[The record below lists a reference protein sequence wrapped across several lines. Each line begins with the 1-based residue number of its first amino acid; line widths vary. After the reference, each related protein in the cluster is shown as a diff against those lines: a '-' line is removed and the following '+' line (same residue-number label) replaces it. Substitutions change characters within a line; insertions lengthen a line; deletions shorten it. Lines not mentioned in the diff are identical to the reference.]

1 MQMTA
6 DEETNR
12 PLDALE
18 TVDVFFV
25 SGPLDR
31 TTARLLYEARDKSH
45 GRKHCVLVLTTEGGD
60 ADAAYLMARYLR
72 RCYERVTICVF
83 GYCKS
88 AGTLLALG
96 AHEIV
101 IGDRGELGPLD
112 VQVSTKDEL
121 VPSVSGLEI
130 FRSVEVLQ
138 SYAFD
143 MFEQC
148 LLSLISKSGGQVTT
162 KTAAQVATELAVG
175 ILAPIAAQIDPRR
188 LGHEQ
193 RELDIAARYA
203 ERLGVPSDVIAR
215 LTAGYPSHGFV
226 IDLEEASEF
235 LPKGTV
241 RGSTAEEENFESQL
255 ANKFPNLYLPVG
267 PTTVRCLNPKPLPET
282 TSDEKEHNDGEQ
294 RDSRTVLEEA
304 AGGDTRERPIS
315 DQAVSLKAV

>member
-1 MQMTA
+1 MTA
-6 DEETNR
+6 DEETSR
-12 PLDALE
+12 PEDAAE
-18 TVDVFFV
+18 AVDIFFV

-31 TTARLLYEARDKSH
+31 ITAQLLFEARDKSH
-45 GRKHCVLVLTTEGGD
+45 GQKHCVLVLTTEGGD

-88 AGTLLALG
+88 AGTLLTLS

-121 VPSVSGLEI
+121 IPSVSGLEI
-130 FRSVEVLQ
+130 FTSLEVLQ
-138 SYAFD
+138 SYAFE

-148 LLSLISKSGGQVTT
+148 LLSVITKSGGQVTT

-175 ILAPIAAQIDPRR
+175 ILAPIAAQIDPHR

-203 ERLGVPSDVIAR
+203 ERLGVPSNVIAR
-215 LTAGYPSHGFV
+215 LTGGYPSHGFV
-226 IDLEEASEF
+226 IDLEEATEF
-235 LPKGTV
+235 LPRGTV
-241 RGSTAEEENFESQL
+241 RGPTDTEENFERQL

-267 PTTVRCLNPKPLPET
+267 PTTVRCLNPKPQPET
-282 TSDEKEHNDGEQ
+282 ASDEKEHDDGVQ
-294 RDSRTVLEEA
+294 RDSGTLSEEA
-304 AGGDTRERPIS
+304 ARRDTRERPIS
-315 DQAVSLKAV
+315 IQTVSPEAV